1 MRQCNQNVKALQDH
15 PRWKVG
21 TCATHDWAVVSE
33 VQIESSDGL
42 GNSTPPKKKWYSNS
56 FLNSVHLSEKEKTNI
71 PSYLDAIPPL
81 GIKVVIR
88 NSKALLNQKEA
99 MEWPNVAR
107 QSAAQDCLA
116 HFFFTGLLNIQT
128 SSFHHLRHLFPGPE
142 MKPMKCKKSSLR
154 SLGPT
159 SNLQGSSYI
168 GISGRT
174 KSHGKAKRILHLST
188 VRLNGFILWFAPFGP
203 DNLYGPGWISGLL
216 GCLNISGW
224 RIHFRRSSLCMVW
237 QLVGDR
243 PVCSSVVVVARL
255 FICCVLFSSLH
266 SIGVGPWLWHNM
278 RPNVTQTQS
287 RHCTWRAPKN
297 QFRYTYYTPFFHFL
311 PIHLGLT
318 YCDIIPRSVDLVK
331 LHQSWQWGPDTTSLA

>member
-1 MRQCNQNVKALQDH
+1 MKSGDLCNSWLGSSQWGTNRIQ
-15 PRWKVG
+15 RW
-21 TCATHDWAVVSE
+21 AREQH
-33 VQIESSDGL
+33 
-42 GNSTPPKKKWYSNS
+42 PPKKKWYSNS

-142 MKPMKCKKSSLR
+142 MKPTKCKKSSLR

-168 GISGRT
+168 GISGCT

-203 DNLYGPGWISGLL
+203 DNSTDRDEYL
-216 GCLNISGW
+216 GCWDVSTFLGGAYISAGRACAW
-224 RIHFRRSSLCMVW
+224 CDSWWVTA
-237 QLVGDR
+237 QY
-243 PVCSSVVVVARL
+243 A
-255 FICCVLFSSLH
+255 VL
-266 SIGVGPWLWHNM
+266 
-278 RPNVTQTQS
+278 
-287 RHCTWRAPKN
+287 
-297 QFRYTYYTPFFHFL
+297 
-311 PIHLGLT
+311 
-318 YCDIIPRSVDLVK
+318 
-331 LHQSWQWGPDTTSLA
+331 